1 MKQKLSN
8 LLIIKSYRYY
18 YSLIRYF
25 GLHIEVSLREEV
37 SRDAFTFDYREKPSK
52 A

>member
-8 LLIIKSYRYY
+8 LLIINTYKHY

-25 GLHIEVSLREEV
+25 GLHNEVSLGKEV
-37 SRDAFTFDYREKPSK
+37 NRDAFTFDYREKPSK